1 MKNVRKEVIVFMI
14 LTRKSVEL
22 LAPAGTWDALVA
34 DVESGADAVYLGGK
48 HFNMRMHE
56 GDFNFDD
63 ALLRKAIDYAH
74 AHDVR
79 LYITLNNLIS
89 DEEIPQLKEYLQYL
103 EEIRPDALLVQDFA
117 VLELVHELG
126 ITIPLHTSVM
136 MNTHNEHAIEK
147 LKEYG
152 ITRIVVGREM
162 TLSELA
168 LFRERTG
175 IEVEYFMHGD
185 MCISESGQCIHSGVV
200 FGQSGNRG
208 RCLKPCRWAYEL
220 IDEESGKRLDEDGP
234 GPYKLALKDMC
245 MYRAIPELIQAGV
258 FSFKIEGRMRP
269 APFLRRIVS
278 IYRAAIDAYIE
289 DPTGYAPNEADWKR
303 LYDNRAR
310 DFTTTFAFG
319 QPTAKDIG
327 FDGSREPRF
336 FSQAVKEAGFQDEI
350 LKQERPIEKENAPH
364 RTLAVRVGTP
374 DAARAAI
381 ESGADVVYI
390 GGEAFRPQRPWRLA
404 DYAEIISY
412 AKEQHVRAVLN
423 TPRTTMRRECGEL
436 EQFFS
441 SIAAWAQQ
449 PDGIMVSNLGSLK
462 LAQTL
467 TDLPVQ
473 ADLSFN
479 LFNHLATV
487 FMKDNG
493 IVQACASLEL
503 SFEQLREIVESAA
516 LPIEVVVHG
525 SYETMICDHNFPA
538 MSLPQYNELDHP
550 ELMDRHYALR
560 DTAGEVHRIRIDQ
573 FGRNHIY
580 FAKDLCLYPYLDKFN
595 GVASYRIEAQDET
608 PDYTALLTKTYRA
621 ALDRLADGKPA
632 LDEADFQAL
641 QEAAPR
647 ALGIGTYRFRESRN
661 SI

>member
-1 MKNVRKEVIVFMI
+1 MI

-63 ALLRKAIDYAH
+63 AALKKAIDYAH

-89 DEEIPQLKEYLQYL
+89 DEELPALKEYLQYL
-103 EEIRPDALLVQDFA
+103 EEIQPDALLVQDFA
-117 VLELVHELG
+117 VLELVHEMG

-168 LFRERTG
+168 LFRARTG

-220 IDEESGKRLDEDGP
+220 IDEKSGKRLDEGGP

-278 IYRAAIDAYIE
+278 TYRAAIDAYIA
-289 DPTGYAPNEADWKR
+289 DPTGYATDEEGWKQ
-303 LYDNRAR
+303 LYENRAR

-327 FDGSREPRF
+327 FDGTREPRF
-336 FSQAVKEAGFQDEI
+336 FSEAVKEAGFQDDI
-350 LKQERPIEKENAPH
+350 LKQERPIQKENASH

-374 DAARAAI
+374 AAAKAAVDA
-381 ESGADVVYI
+381 GADVVYV
-390 GGEAFRPQRPWRLA
+390 GGEAFRPQRPWRLT
-404 DYAEIISY
+404 DYAEVLAY
-412 AKEQHVRAVLN
+412 AQERNVRVVLN

-436 EQFFS
+436 EQLIS
-441 SIAAWAQQ
+441 SIRDWKQQ
-449 PDGIMVSNLGSLK
+449 PAGIMVSNLGALK
-462 LAQTL
+462 LAQSL
-467 TDLPVQ
+467 TNLPVQ

-493 IVQACASLEL
+493 ITQACASLEL
-503 SFEQLREIVESAA
+503 SFEQLREIVENAV
-516 LPIEVVVHG
+516 LPIEVVIHG
-525 SYETMICDHNFPA
+525 GYESMICDHNFPA
-538 MSLPQYNELDHP
+538 MSLPAYNELNEP

-560 DTAGEVHRIRIDQ
+560 DKAGEIHRIRIDQ

-580 FAKDLCLYPYLDKFN
+580 FAKDLCLYPYLAKFN
-595 GVASYRIEAQDET
+595 GIASYRIEAQDET
-608 PDYTALLTKTYRA
+608 PAATAMLTKIYRK
-621 ALDRLADGKPA
+621 ALDRLAAGDA
-632 LDEADFQAL
+632 SFDEHEFKTL
-641 QEAAPR
+641 QENAPR
-647 ALGIGTYRFRESRN
+647 GLGIGTYRFRESRN

>member
-1 MKNVRKEVIVFMI
+1 MI

-34 DVESGADAVYLGGK
+34 DVKSGADAVYLGGK

-63 ALLRKAIDYAH
+63 AALKKAIDYAH

-89 DEEIPQLKEYLQYL
+89 DEELPALKEYLQYL
-103 EEIRPDALLVQDFA
+103 EEIQPDALLVQDFA
-117 VLELVHELG
+117 VLELVHEMG

-168 LFRERTG
+168 LFRARTG

-220 IDEESGKRLDEDGP
+220 IDEESGKRLDENGP

-278 IYRAAIDAYIE
+278 TYRAAIDAYIA
-289 DPTGYAPNEADWKR
+289 DPTGYATDEEGWKQ
-303 LYDNRAR
+303 LYENRAR

-327 FDGSREPRF
+327 FDGTREPRF
-336 FSQAVKEAGFQDEI
+336 FSEAVKEAGFQDDI
-350 LKQERPIEKENAPH
+350 LKQERPIQKENASH

-374 DAARAAI
+374 AAAKAAVDA
-381 ESGADVVYI
+381 GADVVYV
-390 GGEAFRPQRPWRLA
+390 GGEAFRPQRPWRLT
-404 DYAEIISY
+404 DYAEVLDY
-412 AKEQHVRAVLN
+412 AQERNVCVVLN

-436 EQFFS
+436 EQLFS
-441 SIAAWAQQ
+441 SIRDWKQQ
-449 PDGIMVSNLGSLK
+449 PAGIMVSNLGALK
-462 LAQTL
+462 LAQSL
-467 TDLPVQ
+467 TNLPVQ

-493 IVQACASLEL
+493 ITQACASLEL
-503 SFEQLREIVESAA
+503 SFEQLREIVENAV
-516 LPIEVVVHG
+516 LPIEVVIHG
-525 SYETMICDHNFPA
+525 GYESMICDHNFPA
-538 MSLPQYNELDHP
+538 MSLPDYNELNEP

-560 DTAGEVHRIRIDQ
+560 DKAGEIHRIRIDQ

-580 FAKDLCLYPYLDKFN
+580 FAKDLCLYPYLAKFN
-595 GVASYRIEAQDET
+595 GIASYRIEAQDET
-608 PDYTALLTKTYRA
+608 PAATAMLTKIYRK
-621 ALDRLADGKPA
+621 ALDRLATGDA
-632 LDEADFQAL
+632 SFDEHDFKTL
-641 QEAAPR
+641 QESAPR
-647 ALGIGTYRFRESRN
+647 GLGIGTYRFRESRN

>member
-1 MKNVRKEVIVFMI
+1 MI

-63 ALLRKAIDYAH
+63 ATLKKAIDYAH

-89 DEEIPQLKEYLQYL
+89 DEELPALKEYLQYL
-103 EEIRPDALLVQDFA
+103 EKIQPDALLVQDFA
-117 VLELVHELG
+117 VLELVHEMG

-168 LFRERTG
+168 LFRARTN

-220 IDEESGKRLDEDGP
+220 IDEESGKRLDEGGP

-278 IYRAAIDAYIE
+278 TYRAAIDAYIA
-289 DPTGYAPNEADWKR
+289 DPTGYATDEEGWKL
-303 LYDNRAR
+303 LYENRAR

-327 FDGSREPRF
+327 FDGTREPRF
-336 FSQAVKEAGFQDEI
+336 FSEAVKEAGFQDDI
-350 LKQERPIEKENAPH
+350 LKQERPIQKENASH

-374 DAARAAI
+374 AAAKAAVDA
-381 ESGADVVYI
+381 GADVIYV
-390 GGEAFRPQRPWRLA
+390 GGEAFRPQRPWRLT
-404 DYAEIISY
+404 DYAEILAY
-412 AKEQHVRAVLN
+412 AQERNVRVVLN

-436 EQFFS
+436 EQLFS
-441 SIAAWAQQ
+441 SIRDWKQQ
-449 PDGIMVSNLGSLK
+449 PAGIMVSNLGALK
-462 LAQTL
+462 LAQSL
-467 TDLPVQ
+467 TNLPVQ

-493 IVQACASLEL
+493 ITQACTSLEL
-503 SFEQLREIVESAA
+503 SFEQLREIVENAV
-516 LPIEVVVHG
+516 LPIEVVIHG
-525 SYETMICDHNFPA
+525 GYESMICDHNFPA
-538 MSLPQYNELDHP
+538 MSLPDYNELNEP

-560 DTAGEVHRIRIDQ
+560 DKAGEIHRIRIDQ

-580 FAKDLCLYPYLDKFN
+580 FAKDLCLYPYLAKFN
-595 GVASYRIEAQDET
+595 GIASYRIEAQDET
-608 PDYTALLTKTYRA
+608 PAATAMLTKIYRK
-621 ALDRLADGKPA
+621 ALDRLAAGDA
-632 LDEADFQAL
+632 SFDEHEFKTL
-641 QEAAPR
+641 QENAPR
-647 ALGIGTYRFRESRN
+647 SLGIGTYRFRESRN

>member
-1 MKNVRKEVIVFMI
+1 MI

-63 ALLRKAIDYAH
+63 AALKKAIDYAH

-89 DEEIPQLKEYLQYL
+89 DEELPALKEYLQYL
-103 EEIRPDALLVQDFA
+103 EEIQPDALLVQDFA
-117 VLELVHELG
+117 VLELVHEMG

-168 LFRERTG
+168 LFRARTG

-220 IDEESGKRLDEDGP
+220 IDEESGKRLDENGP

-278 IYRAAIDAYIE
+278 TYRAAIDAYIA
-289 DPTGYAPNEADWKR
+289 DPTGYATDEEGWKL
-303 LYDNRAR
+303 LYENRAR

-327 FDGSREPRF
+327 FDGTREPRF
-336 FSQAVKEAGFQDEI
+336 FSEAVKEAGFQDDI
-350 LKQERPIEKENAPH
+350 LKQERPIQKENASH

-374 DAARAAI
+374 AAAKAAVDA
-381 ESGADVVYI
+381 GADVVYV
-390 GGEAFRPQRPWRLA
+390 GGEAFRPQRPWRLT
-404 DYAEIISY
+404 DYAEVLAY
-412 AKEQHVRAVLN
+412 AQERNVRVVLN

-436 EQFFS
+436 EQLFS
-441 SIAAWAQQ
+441 SIRDWKQQ
-449 PDGIMVSNLGSLK
+449 PAGIMVSNLGALK
-462 LAQTL
+462 LAQSL
-467 TDLPVQ
+467 TNLPVQ

-493 IVQACASLEL
+493 ITQACASLEL
-503 SFEQLREIVESAA
+503 SFEQLREIVENAV
-516 LPIEVVVHG
+516 LPIEVVIHG
-525 SYETMICDHNFPA
+525 GYESMICDHNFPA
-538 MSLPQYNELDHP
+538 MSLPDYNELNEP

-560 DTAGEVHRIRIDQ
+560 DKAGEIHRIRIDQ

-580 FAKDLCLYPYLDKFN
+580 FAKDLCLYPYLAKFN
-595 GVASYRIEAQDET
+595 GIASYRIEAQDET
-608 PDYTALLTKTYRA
+608 PAATAMLTKIYRK
-621 ALDRLADGKPA
+621 ALDRLAAGDA
-632 LDEADFQAL
+632 SFDEHEFKTL
-641 QEAAPR
+641 QENAPR
-647 ALGIGTYRFRESRN
+647 GLGIGTYRFRESRN

>member
-1 MKNVRKEVIVFMI
+1 MI

-63 ALLRKAIDYAH
+63 AALKKAIDYAH

-89 DEEIPQLKEYLQYL
+89 DEELPALKEYLQYL
-103 EEIRPDALLVQDFA
+103 EEIQPDALLVQDFA
-117 VLELVHELG
+117 VLELVHEMG

-168 LFRERTG
+168 LFRARTG

-220 IDEESGKRLDEDGP
+220 IDEKSGKRLDEGGP

-278 IYRAAIDAYIE
+278 TYRAAIDAYIA
-289 DPTGYAPNEADWKR
+289 DPTGYATDEEGWKQ
-303 LYDNRAR
+303 LYENRAR

-327 FDGSREPRF
+327 FDGTREPRF
-336 FSQAVKEAGFQDEI
+336 FSEAVKEAGFQDDI
-350 LKQERPIEKENAPH
+350 LKQERPIQTENASH

-374 DAARAAI
+374 AAAKAAVDA
-381 ESGADVVYI
+381 GADVVYV
-390 GGEAFRPQRPWRLA
+390 GGEAFRPQRPWRLT
-404 DYAEIISY
+404 DYAEVLAY
-412 AKEQHVRAVLN
+412 AQKRNVRVVLN

-436 EQFFS
+436 EQLFS
-441 SIAAWAQQ
+441 SIRDWKQQ
-449 PDGIMVSNLGSLK
+449 PAGIMVSNLGALK
-462 LAQTL
+462 LAQSL
-467 TDLPVQ
+467 TNLPVQ

-493 IVQACASLEL
+493 ITQACASLEL
-503 SFEQLREIVESAA
+503 SFEQLREIVENAV
-516 LPIEVVVHG
+516 LPIEVIIHG
-525 SYETMICDHNFPA
+525 GYESMICDHNFPA
-538 MSLPQYNELDHP
+538 MSLPDYNELNEP

-560 DTAGEVHRIRIDQ
+560 DKAGEIHRIRIDQ

-580 FAKDLCLYPYLDKFN
+580 FAKDLCLYPYLAKFN
-595 GVASYRIEAQDET
+595 GIASYRIEAQDET
-608 PDYTALLTKTYRA
+608 PAATAMLTKIYRK
-621 ALDRLADGKPA
+621 ALDRLAAGDA
-632 LDEADFQAL
+632 SFDEHEFKTL
-641 QEAAPR
+641 QENAPR
-647 ALGIGTYRFRESRN
+647 GLGIGTYRFRESRN

>member
-1 MKNVRKEVIVFMI
+1 MI

-63 ALLRKAIDYAH
+63 AALKKAIDYAH

-89 DEEIPQLKEYLQYL
+89 DEELPALKEYLQYL
-103 EEIRPDALLVQDFA
+103 EEIQPDALLVQDFA
-117 VLELVHELG
+117 VLELVHEMG

-168 LFRERTG
+168 LFRARTG

-220 IDEESGKRLDEDGP
+220 IDEESGKRLDENGP

-278 IYRAAIDAYIE
+278 TYRAAIDAYIA
-289 DPTGYAPNEADWKR
+289 DPTGYATDEEGWKR
-303 LYDNRAR
+303 LYENRAR

-327 FDGSREPRF
+327 FDGTREPRF
-336 FSQAVKEAGFQDEI
+336 FSEAVKEAGFQDDI
-350 LKQERPIEKENAPH
+350 LKQERPIQKENASH

-374 DAARAAI
+374 AAAKAAVDA
-381 ESGADVVYI
+381 GADVVYV
-390 GGEAFRPQRPWRLA
+390 GGEAFRPQRPWRLT
-404 DYAEIISY
+404 DYAEVLAY
-412 AKEQHVRAVLN
+412 AQERNVRVVLN

-436 EQFFS
+436 EQLFS
-441 SIAAWAQQ
+441 SIRDWKQQ
-449 PDGIMVSNLGSLK
+449 PAGIMVSNLGALK
-462 LAQTL
+462 LAQSL
-467 TDLPVQ
+467 TNLPVQ

-493 IVQACASLEL
+493 ITQACASLEL
-503 SFEQLREIVESAA
+503 SFEQLREIVENTV
-516 LPIEVVVHG
+516 LPIEVVIHG
-525 SYETMICDHNFPA
+525 GYESMICDHNFPA
-538 MSLPQYNELDHP
+538 MSLPDYNELNEP

-560 DTAGEVHRIRIDQ
+560 DKAGEIHRIRIDQ

-580 FAKDLCLYPYLDKFN
+580 FAKDLCLYPYLAKFN
-595 GVASYRIEAQDET
+595 GIASYRIEAQDET
-608 PDYTALLTKTYRA
+608 PAATAMLTKIYRK
-621 ALDRLADGKPA
+621 ALDRLATGDA
-632 LDEADFQAL
+632 SFDEHDFKTL
-641 QEAAPR
+641 QESVPR
-647 ALGIGTYRFRESRN
+647 GLGIGTYRFRESRN

>member
-1 MKNVRKEVIVFMI
+1 MI

-63 ALLRKAIDYAH
+63 AALKKAIDYAH

-89 DEEIPQLKEYLQYL
+89 DEELPALKEYLQYL
-103 EEIRPDALLVQDFA
+103 EEIQPDALLVQDFA
-117 VLELVHELG
+117 VLELVHEMG

-168 LFRERTG
+168 LFRARTG

-220 IDEESGKRLDEDGP
+220 IDEKSGKRLDEGGP

-278 IYRAAIDAYIE
+278 TYRAAIDAYIA
-289 DPTGYAPNEADWKR
+289 DPTGYATDEEGWKQ
-303 LYDNRAR
+303 LYENRAR

-327 FDGSREPRF
+327 FDGTREPRF
-336 FSQAVKEAGFQDEI
+336 FSEAVKEAGFQDDI
-350 LKQERPIEKENAPH
+350 LKQERPIQKENASH

-374 DAARAAI
+374 AAAKAAVDA
-381 ESGADVVYI
+381 GADVVYV
-390 GGEAFRPQRPWRLA
+390 GGEAFRPQRPWRLT
-404 DYAEIISY
+404 DYAEVLAY
-412 AKEQHVRAVLN
+412 AQERNVRVVLN

-441 SIAAWAQQ
+441 SIRDWKQQ
-449 PDGIMVSNLGSLK
+449 PAGIMVSNLGALK
-462 LAQTL
+462 LAQSL
-467 TDLPVQ
+467 TNLPVQ

-493 IVQACASLEL
+493 ITQACASLEL
-503 SFEQLREIVESAA
+503 SFEQLREIVENAV
-516 LPIEVVVHG
+516 LPIEVVIHG
-525 SYETMICDHNFPA
+525 GYESMICDHNFPA
-538 MSLPQYNELDHP
+538 MSLPDYNELNEP

-560 DTAGEVHRIRIDQ
+560 DKAGEIHRIRIDQ

-580 FAKDLCLYPYLDKFN
+580 FAKDLCLYPYLAKFN
-595 GVASYRIEAQDET
+595 GIASYRIEAQDET
-608 PDYTALLTKTYRA
+608 PAATAMLTKIYRK
-621 ALDRLADGKPA
+621 ALDRLAAGDA
-632 LDEADFQAL
+632 SFDEHEFKML
-641 QEAAPR
+641 QENAPR
-647 ALGIGTYRFRESRN
+647 GLGIGTYRFRESRN

>member
-1 MKNVRKEVIVFMI
+1 MI

-63 ALLRKAIDYAH
+63 AALKKAIDYAH

-89 DEEIPQLKEYLQYL
+89 DEELPALKEYLQYL
-103 EEIRPDALLVQDFA
+103 EEIQPDALLVQDFA
-117 VLELVHELG
+117 VLELVHEMG

-168 LFRERTG
+168 LFRARTG

-208 RCLKPCRWAYEL
+208 RCLKPCRWSYEL
-220 IDEESGKRLDEDGP
+220 IDEESGKRLDENGP

-278 IYRAAIDAYIE
+278 TYRAAIDAYIA
-289 DPTGYAPNEADWKR
+289 DPTGYATDEEGWKQ
-303 LYDNRAR
+303 LYENRAR

-327 FDGSREPRF
+327 FDGTREPRF
-336 FSQAVKEAGFQDEI
+336 FSEAVKEAGFQDDI
-350 LKQERPIEKENAPH
+350 LKQERPIQKENASH

-374 DAARAAI
+374 AAAKAAVDA
-381 ESGADVVYI
+381 GADVVYV
-390 GGEAFRPQRPWRLA
+390 GGEAFRPQRPWRLT
-404 DYAEIISY
+404 DYAEVLAY
-412 AKEQHVRAVLN
+412 AQERNVRIVLN

-436 EQFFS
+436 EQLFS
-441 SIAAWAQQ
+441 SIRDWERK
-449 PDGIMVSNLGSLK
+449 PDGIMISNLGALK
-462 LAQTL
+462 LAQSL

-473 ADLSFN
+473 SDLSFN

-493 IVQACASLEL
+493 ITQACASLEL
-503 SFEQLREIVESAA
+503 SFEQLREIVENAV
-516 LPIEVVVHG
+516 LPIEVVIHG
-525 SYETMICDHNFPA
+525 GYESMICDHNFPA
-538 MSLPQYNELDHP
+538 MSLPDYNELNEP

-560 DTAGEVHRIRIDQ
+560 DKVGEIHRIRIDQ

-580 FAKDLCLYPYLDKFN
+580 FAKDLCLYPYLAKFN
-595 GVASYRIEAQDET
+595 GIASYRIEAQDET
-608 PDYTALLTKTYRA
+608 PAATAILTKIYRK
-621 ALDRLADGKPA
+621 ALDRLAAGDA
-632 LDEADFQAL
+632 SFDEHEFKTL
-641 QEAAPR
+641 QENAPR
-647 ALGIGTYRFRESRN
+647 GLGIGTYRFRESRN

>member
-1 MKNVRKEVIVFMI
+1 MI

-34 DVESGADAVYLGGK
+34 DVESSADAVYLGGK

-63 ALLRKAIDYAH
+63 AALKKAIDYAH

-89 DEEIPQLKEYLQYL
+89 DEELPALKEYLQYL
-103 EEIRPDALLVQDFA
+103 EEIQPDALLVQDFA
-117 VLELVHELG
+117 VLELVHEMG

-168 LFRERTG
+168 LFRARTG

-220 IDEESGKRLDEDGP
+220 IDEESGKRLDENGP

-278 IYRAAIDAYIE
+278 TYRAAIDAYIA
-289 DPTGYAPNEADWKR
+289 DPTGYATDEEGWKQ
-303 LYDNRAR
+303 LYENRAR

-327 FDGSREPRF
+327 FDGTREPRF
-336 FSQAVKEAGFQDEI
+336 FSEAVKEAGFQDDI
-350 LKQERPIEKENAPH
+350 LKQERPIQKENASH

-374 DAARAAI
+374 AAAKAAVDA
-381 ESGADVVYI
+381 GADVVYV
-390 GGEAFRPQRPWRLA
+390 GGEAFRPQRPWRLT
-404 DYAEIISY
+404 DYAEVLAY
-412 AKEQHVRAVLN
+412 AQERNVRVVLN

-436 EQFFS
+436 EQLFS
-441 SIAAWAQQ
+441 SIRDWKHQ
-449 PDGIMVSNLGSLK
+449 PAGIMVSNLGALK
-462 LAQTL
+462 LAQSL
-467 TDLPVQ
+467 TNLPVQ

-493 IVQACASLEL
+493 ITQACASLEL
-503 SFEQLREIVESAA
+503 SFEQLREIVENAV
-516 LPIEVVVHG
+516 LPIEVVIHG
-525 SYETMICDHNFPA
+525 GYESMICDHNFPA
-538 MSLPQYNELDHP
+538 MSLPDYNELNEP

-560 DTAGEVHRIRIDQ
+560 DKAGEIHRIRIDQ

-580 FAKDLCLYPYLDKFN
+580 FAKDLCLYPYLAKFN
-595 GVASYRIEAQDET
+595 GIASYRIEAQDET
-608 PDYTALLTKTYRA
+608 PAATAMLTKIYRK
-621 ALDRLADGKPA
+621 ALDRLAAGDA
-632 LDEADFQAL
+632 SFDEHEFKTL
-641 QEAAPR
+641 QENAPR
-647 ALGIGTYRFRESRN
+647 GLGIGTYRFRESRN

>member
-1 MKNVRKEVIVFMI
+1 MI

-63 ALLRKAIDYAH
+63 AALKKAIDYAH

-89 DEEIPQLKEYLQYL
+89 DEELPALKEYLQYV
-103 EEIRPDALLVQDFA
+103 EEIQPDALLVQDFA
-117 VLELVHELG
+117 VLELVHEMG

-168 LFRERTG
+168 LFRARTG

-220 IDEESGKRLDEDGP
+220 IDEKSGKRLDEGGP

-278 IYRAAIDAYIE
+278 TYRAAIDAYIA
-289 DPTGYAPNEADWKR
+289 DPTGYATDEEGWKQ
-303 LYDNRAR
+303 LYENRAR

-327 FDGSREPRF
+327 FDGTREPRF
-336 FSQAVKEAGFQDEI
+336 FSEAVKEAGFQDDI
-350 LKQERPIEKENAPH
+350 LKQERPIQKENASH

-374 DAARAAI
+374 AAAKAAVDA
-381 ESGADVVYI
+381 GADVVYV
-390 GGEAFRPQRPWRLA
+390 GGEAFRPQRPWRLT
-404 DYAEIISY
+404 DYAEVLAY
-412 AKEQHVRAVLN
+412 AQERNVRVVLN

-436 EQFFS
+436 EQLFS
-441 SIAAWAQQ
+441 SIRDWKQQ
-449 PDGIMVSNLGSLK
+449 PAGIMVSNLGALK
-462 LAQTL
+462 LAQSL
-467 TDLPVQ
+467 TNLPVQ

-493 IVQACASLEL
+493 ITQACASLEL
-503 SFEQLREIVESAA
+503 SFEQLREIVENAV
-516 LPIEVVVHG
+516 LPIEVVIHG
-525 SYETMICDHNFPA
+525 GYESMICDHNFPA
-538 MSLPQYNELDHP
+538 MSLPDYNELNEP

-560 DTAGEVHRIRIDQ
+560 DKAGEIHRIRIDQ

-580 FAKDLCLYPYLDKFN
+580 FAKDLCLYPYLAKFN
-595 GVASYRIEAQDET
+595 GIASYRIEAQDET
-608 PDYTALLTKTYRA
+608 PAATAMLTKIYRK
-621 ALDRLADGKPA
+621 ALDRLAAGDA
-632 LDEADFQAL
+632 SFDEHEFKML
-641 QEAAPR
+641 QENAPR
-647 ALGIGTYRFRESRN
+647 GLGIGTYRFRESRN

>member
-1 MKNVRKEVIVFMI
+1 MI

-63 ALLRKAIDYAH
+63 AALKKAIDYAH

-89 DEEIPQLKEYLQYL
+89 DEELPALKEYLQYL
-103 EEIRPDALLVQDFA
+103 EEIQPDALLVQDFA
-117 VLELVHELG
+117 VLELVHEMG

-168 LFRERTG
+168 LFRARTG

-220 IDEESGKRLDEDGP
+220 IDEESGKRLDEGGP

-278 IYRAAIDAYIE
+278 TYRAAIDAYIA
-289 DPTGYAPNEADWKR
+289 DPTGYATDEEGWKQ
-303 LYDNRAR
+303 LYENRAR

-327 FDGSREPRF
+327 FDGTREPRF
-336 FSQAVKEAGFQDEI
+336 FSEAVKEAGFQDDI
-350 LKQERPIEKENAPH
+350 LKQERPIQKENASH

-374 DAARAAI
+374 AAAKAAVDA
-381 ESGADVVYI
+381 GADVVYV
-390 GGEAFRPQRPWRLA
+390 GGEAFRPQRPWRLT
-404 DYAEIISY
+404 DYADVLAY
-412 AKEQHVRAVLN
+412 AQERNVRVVLN

-436 EQFFS
+436 EQLFS
-441 SIAAWAQQ
+441 SIRDWKQQ
-449 PDGIMVSNLGSLK
+449 PAGIMVSNLGALK
-462 LAQTL
+462 LAQSL
-467 TDLPVQ
+467 TNLPVQ

-493 IVQACASLEL
+493 ITQACASLEL
-503 SFEQLREIVESAA
+503 SFEQLREIVENAV
-516 LPIEVVVHG
+516 LPIEVVIHG
-525 SYETMICDHNFPA
+525 GYESMICDHNFPA
-538 MSLPQYNELDHP
+538 MSLPDYNELNEP

-560 DTAGEVHRIRIDQ
+560 DKAGEIHRIRIDQ

-580 FAKDLCLYPYLDKFN
+580 FAKDLCLYPYLAKFN
-595 GVASYRIEAQDET
+595 GIASYRIEAQDET
-608 PDYTALLTKTYRA
+608 PAATAMLTKIYRK
-621 ALDRLADGKPA
+621 ALDRLAAGDA
-632 LDEADFQAL
+632 SFDEHEFKTL
-641 QEAAPR
+641 QENAPR
-647 ALGIGTYRFRESRN
+647 GLGIGTYRFRESRN

>member
-1 MKNVRKEVIVFMI
+1 MI

-63 ALLRKAIDYAH
+63 AALKKAIDYAH

-89 DEEIPQLKEYLQYL
+89 DEELPALKEYLQYL
-103 EEIRPDALLVQDFA
+103 EKIQPDALLVQDFA
-117 VLELVHELG
+117 VLELVHEMG

-168 LFRERTG
+168 LFRARTD

-220 IDEESGKRLDEDGP
+220 IDEESGKRLDEGGP

-278 IYRAAIDAYIE
+278 TYRAAIDAYIA
-289 DPTGYAPNEADWKR
+289 DPTGYATDEEGWKL
-303 LYDNRAR
+303 LYENRAR

-327 FDGSREPRF
+327 FDGTREPRF
-336 FSQAVKEAGFQDEI
+336 FSEAVKEAGFQDDI
-350 LKQERPIEKENAPH
+350 LKQERPIQKENASH

-374 DAARAAI
+374 AAAKAAVDA
-381 ESGADVVYI
+381 GADVVYV
-390 GGEAFRPQRPWRLA
+390 GGEAFRPQRPWRLT
-404 DYAEIISY
+404 DYAEILAY
-412 AKEQHVRAVLN
+412 AQERNVRVVLN
-423 TPRTTMRRECGEL
+423 TPRTTMRCECGEL
-436 EQFFS
+436 EQLFS
-441 SIAAWAQQ
+441 SIRDWKQQ
-449 PDGIMVSNLGSLK
+449 PASIMVSNLGALK
-462 LAQTL
+462 LAQSL
-467 TDLPVQ
+467 TNLPVQ

-493 IVQACASLEL
+493 ITQACASLEL
-503 SFEQLREIVESAA
+503 SFEQLREIVENAV
-516 LPIEVVVHG
+516 LPIEVVIHG
-525 SYETMICDHNFPA
+525 GYESMICDHNFPA
-538 MSLPQYNELDHP
+538 MSLPDYNELNEP
-550 ELMDRHYALR
+550 ELMNRHYALR
-560 DTAGEVHRIRIDQ
+560 DKAGEIHRIRIDQ

-580 FAKDLCLYPYLDKFN
+580 FAKDLCLYPYLAKFN
-595 GVASYRIEAQDET
+595 GIASYRIEAQDET
-608 PDYTALLTKTYRA
+608 PAATAMLTKIYRK
-621 ALDRLADGKPA
+621 ALDRLAAGDA
-632 LDEADFQAL
+632 SFDEHEFKTL
-641 QEAAPR
+641 QENAPR
-647 ALGIGTYRFRESRN
+647 SLGIGTYRFRESRN

>member
-1 MKNVRKEVIVFMI
+1 MI

-63 ALLRKAIDYAH
+63 AALKKAIDYAH

-89 DEEIPQLKEYLQYL
+89 DEELPALKEYLQYL
-103 EEIRPDALLVQDFA
+103 EEIQPDALLVQDFA
-117 VLELVHELG
+117 VLELVHEMG

-168 LFRERTG
+168 LFRARTG

-220 IDEESGKRLDEDGP
+220 IDEKSGKRLDEGGP

-258 FSFKIEGRMRP
+258 FSFKIEGRMSP

-278 IYRAAIDAYIE
+278 TYRAAIDAYIA
-289 DPTGYAPNEADWKR
+289 DPTGYATDEEGWKQ
-303 LYDNRAR
+303 LYENRAR

-327 FDGSREPRF
+327 FDGTREPRF
-336 FSQAVKEAGFQDEI
+336 FSEAVKEAGFQDDI
-350 LKQERPIEKENAPH
+350 LKQERPIQTENASH
-364 RTLAVRVGTP
+364 HTLAVRVGTP
-374 DAARAAI
+374 AAAKAAVDA
-381 ESGADVVYI
+381 GADVVYV
-390 GGEAFRPQRPWRLA
+390 GGETFRPQRPWRLT
-404 DYAEIISY
+404 DYAEVLAY
-412 AKEQHVRAVLN
+412 AQERNVRVVLN

-436 EQFFS
+436 EQLFS
-441 SIAAWAQQ
+441 SIRDWKQQ
-449 PDGIMVSNLGSLK
+449 PAGIMVSNLGALK
-462 LAQTL
+462 LAQSL
-467 TDLPVQ
+467 TTLPVQ

-493 IVQACASLEL
+493 ITQACASLEL
-503 SFEQLREIVESAA
+503 SFEQLREIVENAV
-516 LPIEVVVHG
+516 LPIEVIIHG
-525 SYETMICDHNFPA
+525 GYESMICDHNFPA
-538 MSLPQYNELDHP
+538 MSLPDYNELNEP

-560 DTAGEVHRIRIDQ
+560 DKAGEIHRIRIDQ

-580 FAKDLCLYPYLDKFN
+580 FAKDLCLYPYLAKFN
-595 GVASYRIEAQDET
+595 GIASYRIEAQDET
-608 PDYTALLTKTYRA
+608 PAATAMLTKIYRK
-621 ALDRLADGKPA
+621 ALDRLAAGDA
-632 LDEADFQAL
+632 SFDEHEFKTL
-641 QEAAPR
+641 QENAPR
-647 ALGIGTYRFRESRN
+647 GLGIGTYRFRESRN

>member
-1 MKNVRKEVIVFMI
+1 MI

-63 ALLRKAIDYAH
+63 AALKKAIDYAH

-89 DEEIPQLKEYLQYL
+89 DEELPALKEYLQYL
-103 EEIRPDALLVQDFA
+103 EEIQPDALLVQDFA
-117 VLELVHELG
+117 VLELVHEMG

-168 LFRERTG
+168 LFRARTG

-208 RCLKPCRWAYEL
+208 RCLKPCRWTYEL
-220 IDEESGKRLDEDGP
+220 IDEKSGKRLDEGGP

-278 IYRAAIDAYIE
+278 TYRAAIDAYIA
-289 DPTGYAPNEADWKR
+289 DPTGYATDEEGWKQ
-303 LYDNRAR
+303 LYENRAR

-327 FDGSREPRF
+327 FGGTREPRF
-336 FSQAVKEAGFQDEI
+336 FSEAVKEAGFQDDI
-350 LKQERPIEKENAPH
+350 LKQERPIQKENASH

-374 DAARAAI
+374 AAAKAAVDA
-381 ESGADVVYI
+381 GADVIYV
-390 GGEAFRPQRPWRLA
+390 GGEAFRPQRPWRLT
-404 DYAEIISY
+404 DYAEVLAY
-412 AKEQHVRAVLN
+412 AQERNVRVVLN

-436 EQFFS
+436 EQLFS
-441 SIAAWAQQ
+441 SIRDWKQQ
-449 PDGIMVSNLGSLK
+449 PAGIMVSNLGALK
-462 LAQTL
+462 LAQSL
-467 TDLPVQ
+467 TNLPVQ

-493 IVQACASLEL
+493 ITQACASLEL
-503 SFEQLREIVESAA
+503 SFEQLREIVEHAV
-516 LPIEVVVHG
+516 LPIEVVIHG
-525 SYETMICDHNFPA
+525 GYESMICDHNFPA
-538 MSLPQYNELDHP
+538 MSLPDYNELNEP

-560 DTAGEVHRIRIDQ
+560 DKAGEIHRIRIDQ

-580 FAKDLCLYPYLDKFN
+580 FAKDLCLYPYLAKFN
-595 GVASYRIEAQDET
+595 GIASYRIEAQDET
-608 PDYTALLTKTYRA
+608 PAATAMLTKIYRK
-621 ALDRLADGKPA
+621 ALDRLAAGDA
-632 LDEADFQAL
+632 SFDEHEFKML
-641 QEAAPR
+641 QENAPR
-647 ALGIGTYRFRESRN
+647 GLGIGTYRFRESRN

>member
-1 MKNVRKEVIVFMI
+1 MI

-63 ALLRKAIDYAH
+63 AALKKAIDYAH

-89 DEEIPQLKEYLQYL
+89 DEELPALKEYLQYL
-103 EEIRPDALLVQDFA
+103 EEIQPDALLVQDFA
-117 VLELVHELG
+117 VLELVHEMG

-168 LFRERTG
+168 LFRARPG
-175 IEVEYFMHGD
+175 IEGEYFMHGD

-220 IDEESGKRLDEDGP
+220 IDEKSGKRLDEGGP

-278 IYRAAIDAYIE
+278 TYRAAIDAYIA
-289 DPTGYAPNEADWKR
+289 DPTGYATDEEGWKQ
-303 LYDNRAR
+303 LYENRAR

-327 FDGSREPRF
+327 FDGTREPRF
-336 FSQAVKEAGFQDEI
+336 FSEAVKEAGFQDDI
-350 LKQERPIEKENAPH
+350 LKQERPIQKENASH

-374 DAARAAI
+374 AAAKAAVDA
-381 ESGADVVYI
+381 GADVVYV
-390 GGEAFRPQRPWRLA
+390 GGEAFRPQRPWRLT
-404 DYAEIISY
+404 DYAEVLAY
-412 AKEQHVRAVLN
+412 AQKRNVRVVLN

-436 EQFFS
+436 EQLFS
-441 SIAAWAQQ
+441 SIRDWKQQ
-449 PDGIMVSNLGSLK
+449 PAGIMVSNLGALK
-462 LAQTL
+462 LAQSL
-467 TDLPVQ
+467 TNLPVQ

-493 IVQACASLEL
+493 ITQACASLEL
-503 SFEQLREIVESAA
+503 SFEQLREIVENAV
-516 LPIEVVVHG
+516 LPIEVIIHG
-525 SYETMICDHNFPA
+525 GYESMICDHNFPA
-538 MSLPQYNELDHP
+538 MSLPDYNELNEP

-560 DTAGEVHRIRIDQ
+560 DKAGEIHRIRIDQ

-580 FAKDLCLYPYLDKFN
+580 FAKDLCLYPYLAKFN
-595 GVASYRIEAQDET
+595 GIASYRIEAQDET
-608 PDYTALLTKTYRA
+608 PAATAMLTKIYRK
-621 ALDRLADGKPA
+621 ALDRLAAGDA
-632 LDEADFQAL
+632 SFDEHEFKTL
-641 QEAAPR
+641 QENAPR
-647 ALGIGTYRFRESRN
+647 GLGIGTYRFRESRN